1 MFRKLSR
8 KSLLLF
14 AVLALAACA
23 QLQQDIGQCEGG
35 VEDLSTLA
43 TAAPQNPC

>member
-1 MFRKLSR
+1 MFRKIAFKPLAF
-8 KSLLLF
+8 L
-14 AVLALAACA
+14 AVLALAACT

-43 TAAPQNPC
+43 TVAGQNPC

>member
-8 KSLLLF
+8 KSLSLL
-14 AVLALAACA
+14 AVLALAACT

-43 TAAPQNPC
+43 TVTAQNPC